1 MAQLS
6 MKLQNQFKETTES
19 LSVYVLKIISG
30 LLLALTLSL
39 IFQEIIGF
47 EALSF
52 VLLSTTIMIGF
63 MRIVRNWKV
72 VSILVFDLVCI
83 LTALLLRM
91 YILIAPGA

>member
-1 MAQLS
+1 
-6 MKLQNQFKETTES
+6 
-19 LSVYVLKIISG
+19 
-30 LLLALTLSL
+30 LLALTLSL

>member
-1 MAQLS
+1 
-6 MKLQNQFKETTES
+6 
-19 LSVYVLKIISG
+19 
-30 LLLALTLSL
+30 

-52 VLLSTTIMIGF
+52 ILLSCTIMMGF
-63 MRIVRNWKV
+63 LRIVKTWRV
-72 VSILVFDLVCI
+72 VSVLVFDLVCI

>member
-6 MKLQNQFKETTES
+6 LNFPNQIKETTES
-19 LSVYVLKIISG
+19 MSVYILKIISG
-30 LLLALTLSL
+30 LMLAMTVSL

-52 VLLSTTIMIGF
+52 VLLSSTILIGF
-63 MRIVRNWKV
+63 MRVVRSWRV